1 MKANA
6 PEKIYIEV
14 TTDGTR
20 YYRDV
25 VKEQRTENSDI
36 EYTRTDVL
44 KGTSGGNDGVS
55 LIMKERQR
63 QIEVEGYDET
73 HDRHH
78 TPQVLARAAVAYAL
92 FDDEAGLLSKAGEN
106 LWPWG
111 KEFWKPKD
119 QKRNLI
125 RAGALIAAAIDK
137 LQIENKNS

>member
-1 MKANA
+1 MKPNA

-44 KGTSGGNDGVS
+44 KGTPDGNDGAS

-92 FDDEAGLLSKAGEN
+92 FDDEAGLVSTAGEN

-119 QKRNLI
+119 QVL
-125 RAGALIAAAIDK
+125 
-137 LQIENKNS
+137 